1 MCCAGVLLMGV
12 APRIPG
18 GGGKFKKT
26 FENLSDAEKVLIWTN
41 SNHTNSNYGSVT
53 IDLTGYKYAVYAVFC
68 KLYSSSAV
76 GDGQLNFVS
85 PEITNNDVTD
95 SRVGNIVR
103 MVRFTDSGMTINGP
117 LNQPTKWDNVIPYQ
131 VFGVVGTE
139 LK

>member
-1 MCCAGVLLMGV
+1 MCCAGWLLMGV

-85 PEITNNDVTD
+85 PEITNNYVTD

>member
-1 MCCAGVLLMGV
+1 MCCAGWLLMGI

-85 PEITNNDVTD
+85 PEITNNYVTD

>member
-1 MCCAGVLLMGV
+1 MGV

-26 FENLSDAEKVLIWTN
+26 FENLADAEKVLIWTN

-85 PEITNNDVTD
+85 PEITNNYVTD
-95 SRVGNIVR
+95 SRVWNIVR

>member
-1 MCCAGVLLMGV
+1 MCCAGWLLMGV

-26 FENLSDAEKVLIWTN
+26 CENLADAEKVLIWTN

-85 PEITNNDVTD
+85 PEITNNYVTD

>member
-1 MCCAGVLLMGV
+1 MGM
-12 APRIPG
+12 APRTPG

-26 FENLSDAEKVLIWTN
+26 FENLADAEKVLIWTN
-41 SNHTNSNYGSVT
+41 SDHTNKNYGSVT

-76 GDGQLNFVS
+76 DNGQLNFVS
-85 PEITNNDVTD
+85 PEITNNYVTD

-103 MVRFTDSGMTINGP
+103 IVKFADDSMTINGP

-131 VFGVVGTE
+131 VFGIVGTE
-139 LK
+139 IK

>member
-68 KLYSSSAV
+68 KLYSNSAV

-85 PEITNNDVTD
+85 PEITNNYVTD

>member
-1 MCCAGVLLMGV
+1 MGM
-12 APRIPG
+12 APRTPG

-26 FENLSDAEKVLIWTN
+26 FENLADAEKVLIWTN

-53 IDLTGYKYAVYAVFC
+53 IDLTGYKYAVFC

-76 GDGQLNFVS
+76 DNGQLNFVS
-85 PEITNNDVTD
+85 PEITNNYVTD

-103 MVRFTDSGMTINGP
+103 LVKFADDSMTINGP

-131 VFGVVGTE
+131 VFGIVGTE
-139 LK
+139 IK

>member
-85 PEITNNDVTD
+85 PEITNNYVTD

>member
-1 MCCAGVLLMGV
+1 MGV

-85 PEITNNDVTD
+85 PEITNNYVTV

>member
-1 MCCAGVLLMGV
+1 MCCAGWLLMGM

-26 FENLSDAEKVLIWTN
+26 FENLANAEKVLIWTN

-76 GDGQLNFVS
+76 DNGQLNFVS
-85 PEITNNDVTD
+85 PEITNNYVTD

-103 MVRFTDSGMTINGP
+103 LVSFPDNGMTINGP
-117 LNQPTKWDNVIPYQ
+117 LNQTTKWDNVIPYQ
-131 VFGVVGTE
+131 VFGIVGTE
-139 LK
+139 IK

>member
-26 FENLSDAEKVLIWTN
+26 FENLADAEKVLIWTN

-85 PEITNNDVTD
+85 PEITNNYVTD

>member
-1 MCCAGVLLMGV
+1 MGV

-26 FENLSDAEKVLIWTN
+26 FENLASAEKVLIWTN

-85 PEITNNDVTD
+85 PEITNNYVTD

>member
-26 FENLSDAEKVLIWTN
+26 FENLADAEKVLIWTN

-68 KLYSSSAV
+68 KLYSNSAV
-76 GDGQLNFVS
+76 DNGQLNFVS
-85 PEITNNDVTD
+85 PEITNNYVTD

-103 MVRFTDSGMTINGP
+103 MVSFTDSGMTINGP

>member
-26 FENLSDAEKVLIWTN
+26 FENLADAEKVLIWTN

-85 PEITNNDVTD
+85 PEITNNYVTD

-103 MVRFTDSGMTINGP
+103 MVRFTDRGMTINGP